1 MERVRAQRCGLVA
14 AGSNQRYR
22 HSRNVDDQRNLDD
35 SEDVSPRLELVSA
48 LGQPHGRFDHDEYAT
63 VGQDRGLAERA
74 QILGSPV
81 PVRMIPIGRADPEAD
96 REESQDRGHYIAR
109 GPDARGH
116 ETQTAG
122 QDPVPSLSNNQ
133 YTRCADRYQHGARLR
148 HCLPGCG
155 FPLAIGCG
163 GRLGSDAP
171 AAKGKCE
178 RAVRTVGPTER
189 RLAARPPPI
198 VVANGVAHP
207 NVRKA
212 PD

>member
-81 PVRMIPIGRADPEAD
+81 PVRMIPIGRRTPKRIAKNVTTAATTSPEDPMPAD
-96 REESQDRGHYIAR
+96 
-109 GPDARGH
+109 
-116 ETQTAG
+116 
-122 QDPVPSLSNNQ
+122 
-133 YTRCADRYQHGARLR
+133 TRPRL
-148 HCLPGCG
+148 
-155 FPLAIGCG
+155 
-163 GRLGSDAP
+163 P
-171 AAKGKCE
+171 AKIRC
-178 RAVRTVGPTER
+178 RA
-189 RLAARPPPI
+189 
-198 VVANGVAHP
+198 
-207 NVRKA
+207 
-212 PD
+212 